1 MIVTSK
7 GVALILASC
16 IAILTTLFLSL
27 VSGVS
32 TNALIVTS
40 VISFS
45 SSYILTNFILEFL
58 IFREINR
65 IYDQLDKLKERDFS
79 FIKKGKKEPLNP
91 LKRINQELFSYAEEK
106 QKEIDDL
113 KRLEVFRREFLAN
126 VSHELKTPL
135 FAAQGFVHTLIDGA
149 VKDKTVRNKFL
160 KKAAKSLDGLN
171 DLVQDLLTLSHLET
185 GEITMHTD
193 AFDLYPLVVEVFE
206 ELEGKAEKRQI
217 KMAFDIESSS
227 EAVVVADKR
236 RIYQVLLNLISN
248 AIKYN
253 NEGGHVWVDLQVSKN
268 DIMVF
273 VKDDGIGIPP
283 QDIKRVFERFYRVD
297 KSRSK
302 DSDSG
307 GTGLGLG
314 IVKHIIEAHKS
325 TVSITSTLGKG
336 STFSFKLPRPEA
348 TLAVPSKA

>member
-27 VSGVS
+27 VTGVS

-40 VISFS
+40 LISFS

-65 IYDQLDKLKERDFS
+65 IYDQLEKLKERDFS
-79 FIKKGKKEPLNP
+79 FMQTGKKDHLNP
-91 LKRINQELFSYAEEK
+91 LKRINQEIFFYAEEK

-135 FAAQGFVHTLIDGA
+135 FAAQGFVHTLLDGA
-149 VKDKTVRNKFL
+149 MNDKSVRGKFL

-171 DLVQDLLTLSHLET
+171 DLVGDLLTLSHLET
-185 GEITMHTD
+185 GEITMHHEP
-193 AFDLYPLVVEVFE
+193 FDLYPLVVEVFE
-206 ELEGKAEKRQI
+206 ELEGKAEKREI
-217 KMAFDIESSS
+217 IMAFDQDSAK
-227 EAVVVADKR
+227 EALVVADKR

-248 AIKYN
+248 SIKYN
-253 NEGGHVWVDLQVSKN
+253 NEGGHVWVDLQVSKHEV
-268 DIMVF
+268 MVF
-273 VKDDGIGIPP
+273 VKDDGIGIPAL
-283 QDIKRVFERFYRVD
+283 DIKRVFERFYRVD

-302 DSDSG
+302 DSG
-307 GTGLGLG
+307 GTGLGLA

-325 TVSITSTLGKG
+325 TVSVTSTVGKG
-336 STFSFKLPRPEA
+336 STFSFKLPRS
-348 TLAVPSKA
+348 TH